1 MENKFND
8 ATPQRPEGKRPID
21 APIVL
26 INLNDF
32 KEQIKD
38 EPSWKDSD
46 RNAITMFKSDTF
58 RLVLVAL
65 HEGAVL
71 NPHTAKGVISLQ
83 VLEGKIK
90 FTTDKETVELEK
102 GQLLVLHEAISHS
115 VEAKKDST
123 FLLTLA
129 MNAELLSDSAR

>member
-1 MENKFND
+1 MDNKFNE
-8 ATPQRPEGKRPID
+8 ATPQRTEGNRPID

-26 INLNDF
+26 IDLENF
-32 KEQIKD
+32 KDQVKN

-46 RNAITMFKSDTF
+46 RNAITMFKSETL

-71 NPHTAKGVISLQ
+71 NPHSAKGVISIQ

-90 FTTDKETVELEK
+90 FSTDKETVELVK
-102 GQLLVLHEAISHS
+102 GQLLVLHETISHH
-115 VEAKKDST
+115 VEAKKEST

-129 MNAELLSDSAR
+129 LSKEHVYPGI

>member
-1 MENKFND
+1 MENKFNE
-8 ATPQRPEGKRPID
+8 ATPQRPEGTRPLD

-26 INLNDF
+26 IDLNAF
-32 KEQIKD
+32 RKQIKD
-38 EPSWKDSD
+38 EPAWKVSD

-58 RLVLVAL
+58 RLVLISL

-71 NPHTAKGVISLQ
+71 DPHTAKGMISIQ

-90 FTTDKETVELEK
+90 FDTDKESVEMEK
-102 GQLLVLHEAISHS
+102 GEMLVLHEAISHK
-115 VEAKKDST
+115 VEAKKEST

-129 MNAELLSDSAR
+129 MH